1 MLPQKT
7 LKWYSVPMDLE
18 LLRFRA
24 RTLQSLRRFF
34 IDRGYLELDTP
45 ALSADLI
52 PETCLEVF
60 KTDYTAPR
68 TNGAQTTELYLVP
81 SPEIYIK
88 KIIARHKTDVF
99 QISKCYRNAESCGR
113 IHSPEFTMLEYYTM
127 NADYRASMRITEDL
141 FDFLL
146 PPPAKGQNRSADPEN
161 RSAESCGKDPWDFL
175 RPPFIRLR
183 MDDAFER
190 YAGFRLSEHASVKS
204 LAQQARRLNLSETA
218 ASSFDTWGIDDLY
231 ELIFVQ
237 AVEPALPQEK
247 PVFLTDYPA
256 FVPCLAKDVPG
267 TENDKPLWKERW
279 ELYACGIELAN
290 CYTEE
295 TDAEKVRA
303 YFESERRLKEKN
315 ALVVHKT
322 DTSYWELF
330 RSFPPCSGVAMGA
343 DRLIALLSGRKSI
356 EPVLPFSIIERPSV

>member
-146 PPPAKGQNRSADPEN
+146 PPPGKNVGSDPEN
-161 RSAESCGKDPWDFL
+161 RSADAFGKDPWEFL

-218 ASSFDTWGIDDLY
+218 ASPFDTWGIDDLY

-237 AVEPALPQEK
+237 AVEPALPQDK

-256 FVPCLAKDVPG
+256 FVPCLAKNVPG
-267 TENDKPLWKERW
+267 TENGKPLWKERW

-330 RSFPPCSGVAMGA
+330 RTFPPCSGVAMGA

-356 EPVLPFSIIERPSV
+356 GPVLPFSIIERPPV